1 MLKRGLSALF
11 ILSCLNPGFGLVR
24 PLVVNRERGLSNVRA
39 GLHLRRLGERSM
51 AICAAPT
58 SVMDSVGSI
67 ATKAL
72 SFGSTVWDFSRPHT
86 VVGSLFSGV
95 ALFMFACPGQWGSA
109 LLWQKLLPTLAPAL
123 LMNLYIT
130 GLNQLTDVDIDKI
143 NKPYL
148 PVAAGALKHSHGTA
162 IVAGSLLMSLFL
174 SRTASWPMKFV
185 LLGSCILGSL
195 YSLPPFRL
203 KRFPLL
209 AAFSIFVVRG
219 ALVNIGF
226 FLEAKLQ
233 VVGVREIVNEGIL
246 AACVRF
252 PEVVALAT
260 FFSLFGIVIA
270 VIKDVPDVRGDK
282 MYAIP
287 SFSVQFGAR
296 TAFHFGWNLLVALLG
311 GSGISF
317 LGSIALSKNPI
328 VALGLQR
335 VVARTVLGIA
345 LSVMAVSVRRMSL
358 KVDAE
363 DPKAVFAN
371 YMVLWNYFYGCYGLL
386 PLAAL

>member
-1 MLKRGLSALF
+1 MLCALLLL
-11 ILSCLNPGFGLVR
+11 LSCLLGSGLGLVG
-24 PLVVNRERGLSNVRA
+24 PLVVIRERGLPKVSAV
-39 GLHLRRLGERSM
+39 LHFRRLRERSM
-51 AICAAPT
+51 AILSAPT
-58 SVMDSVGSI
+58 SVMDRVGLT
-67 ATKAL
+67 AGKAI

-86 VVGSLFSGV
+86 VVGSLFSGI

-109 LLWQKLLPTLAPAL
+109 LLWQKLLPTLFPAL

-130 GLNQLTDVDIDKI
+130 GLNQLTDVEIDKI

-148 PVAAGALKHSHGTA
+148 PVAAGALEHSHGTA
-162 IVAGSLLMSLFL
+162 IVVGSLLLSLFL

-185 LLGSCILGSL
+185 LLGSCVLGSL
-195 YSLPPFRL
+195 YSMPPFRL

-246 AACVRF
+246 AACIRF
-252 PEVVALAT
+252 PEVVALAI

-270 VIKDVPDVRGDK
+270 VMKDVPDVRGDK

-296 TAFHFGWNLLVALLG
+296 PAFHFGWNLLVTLLG

-317 LGSIALSKNPI
+317 LGSIALTKNPV

-371 YMVLWNYFYGCYGLL
+371 YMTLWNYFYGCYGLL